1 MESGIDEANE
11 ERLEIS
17 ENIFIGIAHSPQNDM
32 NYKCL
37 LEFWSIINI
46 TNEAVLKIL
55 TNRYGKDDSN
65 KISQRS
71 RQNNS
76 NLMLKDIPQAII
88 QIIIERSIQGWS
100 IKTISSC
107 FSTSPLIVRKII
119 KWSKTEQRGM
129 DGLHKSK

>member
-1 MESGIDEANE
+1 MESGIDDANE

-17 ENIFIGIAHSPQNDM
+17 ENIFIGIAPSPQSDM

-71 RQNNS
+71 RQNN
-76 NLMLKDIPQAII
+76 
-88 QIIIERSIQGWS
+88 
-100 IKTISSC
+100 
-107 FSTSPLIVRKII
+107 
-119 KWSKTEQRGM
+119 
-129 DGLHKSK
+129 